1 MQKWTRKLE
10 NLENLNVIPLGA
22 GVPEIVLLTEMPKY
36 FSWLTISSLRNL
48 VFYSDI
54 NGFEP
59 CIRHFSPTGAKH
71 GRVLIHVP
79 SFIEWFSQH
88 SKGEN

>member
-1 MQKWTRKLE
+1 MTEKDNPKI
-10 NLENLNVIPLGA
+10 IPLGA
-22 GVPEIVLLTEMPKY
+22 GVPEVVSLNDMPKY
-36 FSWLTISSLRNL
+36 FSWLTIASLRNL
-48 VFYSDI
+48 VFYAEK
-54 NGFEP
+54 NGFSP
-59 CIRHFSPTGAKH
+59 CIRRFSPTGAKH

>member
-1 MQKWTRKLE
+1 MT
-10 NLENLNVIPLGA
+10 NLENLKVIPLGA
-22 GVPEIVLLTEMPKY
+22 GVPEVVLLTDMQKY
-36 FSWLTISSLRNL
+36 FPWLTMSSLRNL
-48 VFYSDI
+48 VFYSDT

-59 CIRHFSPTGAKH
+59 CIRRFSPTGAKN